1 LYGNGL
7 ANILN
12 LPSSSSTAVHRSVL
26 ENVKKNDENGGE
38 SITRLS
44 GTEDGGNR
52 TVIGSRDG
60 NSRNYAITDSKGLG
74 QD

>member
-1 LYGNGL
+1 M
-7 ANILN
+7 
-12 LPSSSSTAVHRSVL
+12 SML

-44 GTEDGGNR
+44 STEDDGNR
-52 TVIGSRDG
+52 AVIGSRDG
-60 NSRNYAITDSKGLG
+60 NSRNYARNYAVKGTKVSG